1 MHEISVTIIPKRHQI
16 LKFNL
21 LKSEYISGA
30 YTSSIILPKSQPQN
44 QFWPLGPT
52 QDMLLHRF
60 HTMFEL
66 ISHLFSPILSNKI
79 GFIQGNHE
87 YSE

>member
-30 YTSSIILPKSQPQN
+30 YTSSIIYPKITSRLWRGIITANQRVHFPKEKYQSQPQ
-44 QFWPLGPT
+44 
-52 QDMLLHRF
+52 
-60 HTMFEL
+60 
-66 ISHLFSPILSNKI
+66 HLF
-79 GFIQGNHE
+79 
-87 YSE
+87 